1 MLVFVPKSA
10 NESKIV
16 KEKWAASIAVATLAF
31 ICYRSLA
38 LFFVEEK
45 KRPLFWLPILLLD
58 FPIICY
64 NNAHIIT

>member
-16 KEKWAASIAVATLAF
+16 KEKWAASIAVADFAF

-45 KRPLFWLPILLLD
+45 KRPLFLVADSATRFSNNLL
-58 FPIICY
+58 
-64 NNAHIIT
+64 